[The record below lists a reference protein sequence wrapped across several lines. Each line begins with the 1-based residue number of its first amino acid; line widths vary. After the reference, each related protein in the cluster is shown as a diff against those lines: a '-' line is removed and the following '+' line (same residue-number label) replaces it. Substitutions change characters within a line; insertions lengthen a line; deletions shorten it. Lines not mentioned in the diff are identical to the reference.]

1 MAICS
6 NCSNEGTGDYCSACG
21 LAYIVKR
28 ITVVS
33 ILHEVAHIFTHFEK
47 GFGYTFKQLAI
58 RPGRMQK
65 DYLAGDRKKHQ
76 KPFSMFFVCA
86 TLAGLA
92 IYWSIKP
99 STQTTPIGVATEEF
113 SRHYFVI
120 LQSIFLP
127 FYTLLTWLLFRS
139 KNFNYAEALVLFVYS
154 LAFVLIL
161 MIPVNMINLIPH
173 HFETTFAELPV
184 MGGYIIWTNLKFFN
198 TQPRWLVILKSLLVL
213 FICLEASNIMANQII
228 HWMLR

>member
-21 LAYIVKR
+21 HAYIVKR

-58 RPGRMQK
+58 RPGCMQK
-65 DYLAGDRKKHQ
+65 EYLAGARKKHQ

-99 STQTTPIGVATEEF
+99 SMQATRIGEVTEEF
-113 SRHYFVI
+113 ARHYYVI
-120 LQSIFLP
+120 LQSVLLP
-127 FYTLLTWLLFRS
+127 FYTFITWLLFRS
-139 KNFNYAEALVLFVYS
+139 KSFNYAEALVLFVYS
-154 LAFVLIL
+154 LSFVLIL
-161 MIPVNMINLIPH
+161 MIPVNLIYLIPY
-173 HFETTFAELPV
+173 HFEPTFAELPI
-184 MGGYIIWTNLKFFN
+184 MAGYIIWTNLKFFN
-198 TQPRWLVILKSLLVL
+198 TQPRSLVIIKSLIILL
-213 FICLEASNIMANQII
+213 ICLTVFNVMANQVI
-228 HWMLR
+228 HWML